1 METFSVNV
9 FCDFPTRSAFTTRF
23 FCVNASYATL
33 AIFTRMV
40 LPTDYGQIL
49 TDTGSDRTR
58 NG

>member
-9 FCDFPTRSAFTTRF
+9 FCDFPAFTTRF